1 MFSFILTRDHTDQ
14 NHSPCAS
21 TSGLR
26 LTMNRKPQVGDVLDR
41 GDQELQ
47 IFHMLER
54 LQHQARKAGGDVH
67 VLNGN
72 HETINVEGRFTY
84 ATAGSKSQF
93 DR

>member
-1 MFSFILTRDHTDQ
+1 
-14 NHSPCAS
+14 
-21 TSGLR
+21 
-26 LTMNRKPQVGDVLDR
+26 VLDR

-47 IFHMLER
+47 IFHFLER

-84 ATAGSKSQF
+84 VTPGARVQF
-93 DR
+93 DRLVEGLLYPFAGERARMPDCLLV